1 MKFIKILLIFFV
13 LNACKKNDVK
23 DIEIEVFRF
32 DKEFALLD
40 SNNLEIKLTDW
51 HQKLDG
57 FHMFYFEKYL
67 PFNIKNNIQY
77 KKDLSLFI
85 MNPDV
90 ISLNSEILNRFR
102 NFNTSILPKL
112 EIVFGRMNY
121 YLPSVGV
128 PKSVIT
134 VNSFQ
139 SYGMA
144 TFGDTLIIGLD
155 MYLGKENKY
164 YTSSDYMNFMKQEKF
179 LIVDALENW
188 LNATYHDSHNHHTF
202 LDELIFKGK
211 MSYLLHKLISDY
223 KLNDILKYSTEE
235 MNGCEISESIVWK
248 EIIKQDYLYS
258 TDFQEFHSYFNY
270 FPFTKGMSKESPG
283 RLGYWVGFQI
293 VNQYMNN
300 KSVSLQELMK
310 NTNSQEILLKSKY
323 NP

>member
-13 LNACKKNDVK
+13 LNSCGQDDVK

-32 DKEFALLD
+32 DQEFALLD
-40 SNNLEIKLTDW
+40 SNNLESKLVDW
-51 HQKLDG
+51 DQKLDN
-57 FHMFYFEKYL
+57 FHMFYFDKYL
-67 PFNIKNNIQY
+67 TINIKNNPQY
-77 KKDLSLFI
+77 KNEILLFI

-90 ISLNSEILNRFR
+90 ISLNSEISNRFR
-102 NFNTSILPKL
+102 NFDKSILARL
-112 EIVFGRMNY
+112 EILFGRMNY
-121 YLPSVGV
+121 YLPSIGI

-144 TFGDTLIIGLD
+144 TYGDILIIGLD

-164 YTSSDYMNFMKQEKF
+164 YASSDYMNFMKQEKF

-188 LNATYHDSHNHHTF
+188 LNYTYHDSHNHHTF

-211 MSYLLHKLISDY
+211 MVYLLHKFIPDY
-223 KLNDILKYSTEE
+223 KLNDVLKYNAEE
-235 MNGCEISESIVWK
+235 MNGCEISESIIWK

-258 TDFQEFHSYFNY
+258 PDFQKFHSYFNY
-270 FPFTKGMSKESPG
+270 SPVTVGFDKSPG
-283 RLGYWVGFQI
+283 RLGYFVGYKI
-293 VNQYMNN
+293 IDSYMQENDL
-300 KSVSLQELMK
+300 SLQELMK

>member
-13 LNACKKNDVK
+13 FNSCKKNDVK

-40 SNNLEIKLTDW
+40 SNNLESKLSDW
-51 HQKLDG
+51 DQKLDG
-57 FHMFYFEKYL
+57 FHIFYFDKYL
-67 PFNIKNNIQY
+67 PINIKNNIKY
-77 KKDLSLFI
+77 KKDLSLFL

-90 ISLNSEILNRFR
+90 ISFSSDISNRFID
-102 NFNTSILPKL
+102 FNKSILPEL
-112 EIVFGRMNY
+112 ETVFGRMNY
-121 YLPSVGV
+121 YLPSVGI
-128 PKSVIT
+128 PKSAIT

-139 SYGMA
+139 RYGMA
-144 TFGDTLIIGLD
+144 TYGDTLIIGLD
-155 MYLGKENKY
+155 MYLGKENKHY
-164 YTSSDYMNFMKQEKF
+164 NSYHHMNFMKQEKF

-188 LNATYHDSHNHHTF
+188 LNTYYHDSHNHHTF

-211 MSYLLHKLISDY
+211 MVYLLHKLIPDY
-223 KLNDILKYSTEE
+223 NLNDILKYSTEE
-235 MNGCEISESIVWK
+235 MNGCEVSESIIWK

-270 FPFTKGMSKESPG
+270 SPFTVGFDKSPG

-300 KSVSLQELMK
+300 EDVSLQELMK
-310 NTNSQEILLKSKY
+310 STNSQEILLKSKY
-323 NP
+323 KP